1 MSGLIAELAA
11 APGYVWLTLING
23 FLLVVGA
30 ALYIIGRVVLGSNAE
45 PAKRLTRLLRA
56 ARGN

>member
-1 MSGLIAELAA
+1 MSGLITELAA
-11 APGYVWLTLING
+11 IPGYVWLALISG

-45 PAKRLTRLLRA
+45 PARRLTRLLRA